1 MSKFLT
7 GLLVGI
13 ILLPAVLL
21 LMAVTGHLS
30 IAATGHPPEWEKK
43 LAQYVVEKS
52 IARRAPMLKNPL
64 RPTQENL
71 LAGMKV
77 FHEAC
82 DGCHGTANTRS
93 TWGTTD
99 FYPRVP
105 QFGFEP
111 PPLPDWQIFRVAK
124 NGIRYTGMAGYA
136 PEMSDDNA
144 WKVALFLSRL
154 NSLPPEVAVKWRQKN
169 P

>member
-1 MSKFLT
+1 MGKFLA
-7 GLLVGI
+7 GLLLGV

-21 LMAVTGHLS
+21 LMGVTGYLPV
-30 IAATGHPPEWEKK
+30 AATGRPPEWETR
-43 LAQYVVEKS
+43 LAQFALAKS
-52 IARRAPMLKNPL
+52 IARQAPVLKNPVQA
-64 RPTQENL
+64 TQENL

-82 DGCHGTANTRS
+82 DGCHGTTNARS

-111 PPLPDWQIFRVAK
+111 PALPDWQIFWIAK
-124 NGIRYTGMAGYA
+124 NGIRYTGMGGYS
-136 PEMSDDNA
+136 PEMSDDHA

-154 NSLPPEVAVKWRQKN
+154 NSLTPEVAEKWHQKN